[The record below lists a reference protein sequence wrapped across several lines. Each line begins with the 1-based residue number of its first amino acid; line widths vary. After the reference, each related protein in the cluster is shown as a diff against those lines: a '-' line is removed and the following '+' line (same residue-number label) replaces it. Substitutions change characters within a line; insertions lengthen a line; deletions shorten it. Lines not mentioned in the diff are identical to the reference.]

1 MADGRKS
8 VLGKVLRSAGG
19 LLKGSRPAAGDPE
32 ALLAR
37 VAENGQVIDL
47 TARTGRE
54 AETSLDRFLGRLQFR
69 FLNFQI
75 QVQRVDRETG
85 ELAASAHE
93 TAQTAQ
99 EVAKGAHDLAE
110 ALESA
115 QAAMA
120 RSRDS
125 REQAREL
132 VQNTADGNLVL
143 QERLQSSLAATEE
156 NREAIRRIDATG
168 ARVEGALR
176 IIEDIARQTNLLSLN
191 AAIEA
196 AKAGEAGRGFAVVA
210 DEVRKLA
217 ERSRESAGA
226 ITQLMQESR
235 ESCAQGLATA
245 EACHQGVEAAIAGL
259 REGQESFRLAGE
271 ASARMREDH
280 GRLEEVLGEL
290 GAISDRNASAGQQ
303 LAATAEQQS
312 RSVHAIHH
320 LAEELGHQFA
330 DMRLV
335 PDGVPPVL
343 LVAQSDHLAWRD
355 RMEAALEGKL
365 QLNPDTLADHRNCRL
380 GQWYYDAVQTAGLRG
395 REAFRQIEDPH
406 RRVHEAGKAM
416 AALLREG
423 RRSEAAERLEEV
435 RQASAAVVLGL
446 RELAGQG
453 ASRG

>member
-1 MADGRKS
+1 M
-8 VLGKVLRSAGG
+8 V
-19 LLKGSRPAAGDPE
+19 
-32 ALLAR
+32 
-37 VAENGQVIDL
+37 
-47 TARTGRE
+47 
-54 AETSLDRFLGRLQFR
+54 
-69 FLNFQI
+69 
-75 QVQRVDRETG
+75 
-85 ELAASAHE
+85 
-93 TAQTAQ
+93 
-99 EVAKGAHDLAE
+99 
-110 ALESA
+110 
-115 QAAMA
+115 

-125 REQAREL
+125 REQARDL
-132 VQNTADGNLVL
+132 VQHTADGNLVL
-143 QERLQSSLAATEE
+143 QERLQASLASTEE
-156 NREAIRRIDATG
+156 NCEAIRRIDATG
-168 ARVEGALR
+168 VRVEGALR

-196 AKAGEAGRGFAVVA
+196 AKAGAAGRGFAVVA

-235 ESCAQGLATA
+235 EGCAQGLATA
-245 EACHQGVEAAIAGL
+245 EACHQGVAAAIAGL
-259 REGQESFRLAGE
+259 QEGQEAFRLAGE

-290 GAISDRNASAGQQ
+290 GVISDRNASAGQQ

-320 LAEELGHQFA
+320 LAEELGGQFA

-380 GQWYYDAVQTAGLRG
+380 GQWYYDAAQTAGLSG
-395 REAFRQIEDPH
+395 RDAFRQIEDPH
-406 RRVHEAGKAM
+406 RRVHDAGKAM

-423 RRSEAAERLEEV
+423 KRTEAAARLEEV
-435 RQASAAVVLGL
+435 RQASAAVVQGL

-453 ASRG
+453 ASRS